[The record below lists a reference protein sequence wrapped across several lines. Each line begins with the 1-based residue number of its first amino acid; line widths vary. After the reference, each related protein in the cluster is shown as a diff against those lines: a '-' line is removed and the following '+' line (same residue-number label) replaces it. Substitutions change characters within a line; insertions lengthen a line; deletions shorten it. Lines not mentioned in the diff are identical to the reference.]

1 MLFGL
6 GKCAVLV
13 LKRRKMVRTKGIV
26 LPDGK
31 RMTEVNLDG
40 YKYLGVSQLDSN
52 MNSEMKEK

>member
-31 RMTEVNLDG
+31 RMIEVNLDG